1 MRHNIRTLVTAT
13 KQHNHLLK
21 LVSITI
27 ISLGLT
33 MVSSFVLA
41 RLLSVDDRGL
51 HQLFVTSISYVVT
64 ISTGGVGFTLALC
77 MRNKQYENWRYYF
90 IIFLLFSIVVAGIAL
105 YFFDFTLFHILF
117 VLNVLLTAILII
129 TMEKCKIDP
138 KLKVYRKLTLQ
149 QPILLVCIYGIYY
162 LIFGEQSLD
171 VVLYLLTLYSIIQAI
186 ICLIYL
192 IGIEKSYQKKNV
204 FGRIDRVFFI
214 KTWFKQNLLQIFGA
228 TITSLDKFLIVLF
241 LGNYTLGLYTVC
253 IAFDSL
259 LTRFINMLADYYYSG
274 LLNSLNRLKSV
285 LIIISITSLSAII
298 LVPLLA
304 EPVII
309 FFFSAK
315 YAEVAPVL
323 IWFIINSILAGLS
336 WLLSQNLLLQG
347 KQILLFTRQFIAIV
361 VFVLLFYWLKEYQL
375 YGLAYAYIGAS
386 LTRLVISII
395 FYYKFPVKNIMV
407 DK

>member
-1 MRHNIRTLVTAT
+1 
-13 KQHNHLLK
+13 
-21 LVSITI
+21 
-27 ISLGLT
+27 
-33 MVSSFVLA
+33 
-41 RLLSVDDRGL
+41 
-51 HQLFVTSISYVVT
+51 
-64 ISTGGVGFTLALC
+64 
-77 MRNKQYENWRYYF
+77 
-90 IIFLLFSIVVAGIAL
+90 
-105 YFFDFTLFHILF
+105 
-117 VLNVLLTAILII
+117 
-129 TMEKCKIDP
+129 
-138 KLKVYRKLTLQ
+138 
-149 QPILLVCIYGIYY
+149 
-162 LIFGEQSLD
+162 
-171 VVLYLLTLYSIIQAI
+171 
-186 ICLIYL
+186 
-192 IGIEKSYQKKNV
+192 
-204 FGRIDRVFFI
+204 
-214 KTWFKQNLLQIFGA
+214 
-228 TITSLDKFLIVLF
+228 
-241 LGNYTLGLYTVC
+241 
-253 IAFDSL
+253 
-259 LTRFINMLADYYYSG
+259 MLADYYYSG

-285 LIIISITSLSAII
+285 LIIISIISLSAII